1 MRISDW
7 SSDVC
12 SSDLSGFCL
21 TDRATWQ
28 GGQDSAEQYQ
38 SPWPHFPLP
47 SRDIA
52 FEVSGPARR
61 QPTRRDF
68 SSFAAEHLAFRRYE
82 PFDRLAVT
90 VIALDFIER
99 AFVRLSSAF
108 LPFIST
114 E

>member
-68 SSFAAEHLAFRRYE
+68 HHSRPSTWPSGVTNSSIVL
-82 PFDRLAVT
+82 PSLLDRKST
-90 VIALDFIER
+90 
-99 AFVRLSSAF
+99 RLNSSH
-108 LPFIST
+108 
-114 E
+114 